1 MNTRVPE
8 VETGTRPEL
17 AELEARIMAARGRIA
32 VLYKVLLNSAP
43 IADGWEQMLSA
54 VRNHSSLA
62 ADIREMVILRVA
74 VLNGASYEFEAHVP
88 HALKAGMPEAKI
100 AALKESVIGAA
111 FTETERAVLAAT
123 DALTREVSLSDAQ
136 FDRLRP
142 HFDSTELVELM
153 ATIAAYNMVSRFLI
167 AMNIVGKH

>member
-1 MNTRVPE
+1 MNIRVPE

-17 AELEARIMAARGRIA
+17 AALEAGIAAARGR
-32 VLYKVLLNSAP
+32 VSTLYKVLLNSAP
-43 IADGWEQMLSA
+43 IAGGWEQMLSA
-54 VRNHSSLA
+54 VRNHASLA

-74 VLNGASYEFEAHVP
+74 VLNGADYEFEAHVP
-88 HALKAGMPEAKI
+88 HALKAGMSEAKI
-100 AALKESVIGAA
+100 AMLKEPVIGASFA
-111 FTETERAVLAAT
+111 EKERAVLAAT
-123 DALTREVSLSDAQ
+123 DSLTREVTLSDAQ

-142 HFDSTELVELM
+142 HFDATGLVELM